1 MSVKDSI
8 FFNCAEKKIFFVDST
23 SVNKRPYHAQPY
35 HAQPAP
41 KHFLRFK
48 KILWREPLINSSSKV
63 PVQT

>member
-23 SVNKRPYHAQPY
+23 SVNKRPYHAQP
-35 HAQPAP
+35 AP
-41 KHFLRFK
+41 KHFLLFK